1 MATNEEFERK
11 MSFIVEQQ
19 AQFASDI
26 QQLRE
31 SQTETNQVV
40 AQTGVI
46 VARLAYATQ
55 EGFKEVNVKIDALV
69 NAQIRTDEHLK
80 RTDEQL
86 RQTDEQLRRTNEQ
99 QRLTDEQLRRTDE
112 NVSRTD
118 ASLRDL
124 ISVVKPHLGEARP
137 GA

>member
-31 SQTETNQVV
+31 SQTETNQIIARSGDVV
-40 AQTGVI
+40 TH
-46 VARLAYATQ
+46 LASVTL
-55 EGFKEVNVKIDALV
+55 EGFRFVNAKIDALV
-69 NAQIRTDEHLK
+69 DSQKRTDEQLQ

-86 RQTDEQLRRTNEQ
+86 RQTDEQLQ
-99 QRLTDEQLRRTDE
+99 RTDE
-112 NVSRTD
+112 NVARTD
-118 ASLRDL
+118 ESLRNL
-124 ISVVKPHLGEARP
+124 IDVVNRHFDEGRPEA
-137 GA
+137 